1 MGTYPTSL
9 ALYGP
14 KEGPS
19 QANARPQGIDK
30 GLTRDQP
37 KDHREEVLR
46 SHDMIKIR
54 IFLIKVQY
62 LLSVASETASDFCI
76 LKRFTKKMNCN
87 NCPRVL

>member
-37 KDHREEVLR
+37 EDHREEVLR
-46 SHDMIKIR
+46 SHDMIKIVIEYNK
-54 IFLIKVQY
+54 IFVDKM
-62 LLSVASETASDFCI
+62 SV
-76 LKRFTKKMNCN
+76 FTECSVRDCK
-87 NCPRVL
+87 

>member
-9 ALYGP
+9 ALNGP

-46 SHDMIKIR
+46 SHDLIKIM
-54 IFLIKVQY
+54 IFFVKFQY
-62 LLSVASETASDFCI
+62 LLSVASGTASDFCI
-76 LKRFTKKMNCN
+76 LIK
-87 NCPRVL
+87 VLLKN

>member
-9 ALYGP
+9 ALNGP

-46 SHDMIKIR
+46 SHGMIKIV
-54 IFLIKVQY
+54 IDCNKIILLIKV
-62 LLSVASETASDFCI
+62 SV
-76 LKRFTKKMNCN
+76 FTECSVCDCK
-87 NCPRVL
+87 

>member
-37 KDHREEVLR
+37 KDHREEELR
-46 SHDMIKIR
+46 SHAMIKIVIDCKKI
-54 IFLIKVQY
+54 IFLIKVS
-62 LLSVASETASDFCI
+62 LFTECSV
-76 LKRFTKKMNCN
+76 
-87 NCPRVL
+87 

>member
-1 MGTYPTSL
+1 MGAYPTSL

-19 QANARPQGIDK
+19 QANARPQGTDK

-46 SHDMIKIR
+46 SHDLIKIV
-54 IFLIKVQY
+54 IDFKKVTM
-62 LLSVASETASDFCI
+62 LLKVLVFSECKIA
-76 LKRFTKKMNCN
+76 KE
-87 NCPRVL
+87 